1 MAKRMT
7 GSKIVPQCKDCC
19 LPDFSE
25 GYCTA
30 FDDPEY
36 QWRNGECW
44 GRCNTAEE
52 MIRRLQAIISYNEMH
67 GLNTASVAKMRL
79 ELEDWEKMA
88 RVLKRGEI
96 TGRRWRPW
104 KPATR

>member
-1 MAKRMT
+1 MLKR
-7 GSKIVPQCKDCC
+7 IVEQCKDCC

-44 GRCNTAEE
+44 GRCDSAKE
-52 MIRRLQAIISYNEMH
+52 MVRRLQAIITYNEQY
-67 GLNTASVAKMRL
+67 GLNTASVAKMKKELKDWQETARL
-79 ELEDWEKMA
+79 LEAEA
-88 RVLKRGEI
+88 I
-96 TGRRWRPW
+96 
-104 KPATR
+104 

>member
-7 GSKIVPQCKDCC
+7 GSKIVPQCANCC

-30 FDDPEY
+30 FQDPAY

-44 GRCNTAEE
+44 GRCESPRE
-52 MIRRLQAIISYNEMH
+52 MVRARLSMTQSTSGA
-67 GLNTASVAKMRL
+67 TASAG
-79 ELEDWEKMA
+79 A
-88 RVLKRGEI
+88 G
-96 TGRRWRPW
+96 
-104 KPATR
+104 ATRRRR

>member
-1 MAKRMT
+1 MTMAKRAT
-7 GSKIVPQCKDCC
+7 DSKIVPQCANCC

-44 GRCNTAEE
+44 GRCDAEE
-52 MIRRLQAIISYNEMH
+52 MVRRLQAIITYNEGRGM
-67 GLNTASVAKMRL
+67 NTRGVAKMRL
-79 ELEDWEKMA
+79 ELEDWQETA
-88 RVLKRGEI
+88 RVLEGGE
-96 TGRRWRPW
+96 T
-104 KPATR
+104 A

>member
-1 MAKRMT
+1 MAKRT
-7 GSKIVPQCKDCC
+7 TDSKIVPQCKDCC

-44 GRCNTAEE
+44 GRCESIDE
-52 MIRRLQAIISYNEMH
+52 MVERLQAIISYNEQH
-67 GLNTASVAKMRL
+67 GLNAAGLAKLRREM
-79 ELEDWEKMA
+79 EDWQEMA
-88 RVLKRGEI
+88 RLLKGGE
-96 TGRRWRPW
+96 T
-104 KPATR
+104 A

>member
-1 MAKRMT
+1 MAKRTT
-7 GSKIVPQCKDCC
+7 GSKIVPQCDGCC

-44 GRCNTAEE
+44 GRCDTAEE
-52 MIRRLQAIISYNEMH
+52 MIRRLQAIISYNELH
-67 GLNTASVAKMRL
+67 GLNTAGVAKLRREM
-79 ELEDWEKMA
+79 EDWQETV
-88 RVLKRGEI
+88 RVLKGGE
-96 TGRRWRPW
+96 T
-104 KPATR
+104 A

>member
-1 MAKRMT
+1 MAKRTT

-19 LPDFSE
+19 LPDFTE

-44 GRCNTAEE
+44 GRCDAEE
-52 MIRRLQAIISYNEMH
+52 MVRRLQAIITYNEGH
-67 GLNTASVAKMRL
+67 GLNTAGVAKL
-79 ELEDWEKMA
+79 KKELADWEETV
-88 RVLKRGEI
+88 RVLKGGE
-96 TGRRWRPW
+96 T
-104 KPATR
+104 A

>member
-1 MAKRMT
+1 MAKRTT

-30 FDDPEY
+30 FLDPAY

-44 GRCNTAEE
+44 GRCDAEE
-52 MIRRLQAIISYNEMH
+52 MVRRLQAIISYNELH
-67 GLNTASVAKMRL
+67 GLNTAGVAKL
-79 ELEDWEKMA
+79 KKELADWEETV
-88 RVLKRGEI
+88 RVLKGGE
-96 TGRRWRPW
+96 T
-104 KPATR
+104 A

>member
-1 MAKRMT
+1 MSEKARKR
-7 GSKIVPQCKDCC
+7 IVPECDGCC

-44 GRCNTAEE
+44 GRCVTSKEMVKRLSAMVRYSEMRSPRAQVTAEL
-52 MIRRLQAIISYNEMH
+52 RRELA
-67 GLNTASVAKMRL
+67 RL
-79 ELEDWEKMA
+79 ML
-88 RVLKRGEI
+88 GSN
-96 TGRRWRPW
+96 
-104 KPATR
+104 

>member
-1 MAKRMT
+1 MLKR
-7 GSKIVPQCKDCC
+7 IVEQCKDCC

-44 GRCNTAEE
+44 GRCDSAKE
-52 MIRRLQAIISYNEMH
+52 MVRRLQAIITYNEQY
-67 GLNTASVAKMRL
+67 GPNAAGVAKL
-79 ELEDWEKMA
+79 KKELAGWEKTA
-88 RVLKRGEI
+88 RLLEAEAI
-96 TGRRWRPW
+96 
-104 KPATR
+104 

>member
-1 MAKRMT
+1 MTMAKRMT
-7 GSKIVPQCKDCC
+7 GSKIVPQCDGCC

-30 FDDPEY
+30 FDDPAY

-44 GRCNTAEE
+44 GRCESPRE
-52 MIRRLQAIISYNEMH
+52 MVRRLEDIVAYAGPGANIATIRR
-67 GLNTASVAKMRL
+67 

-88 RVLKRGEI
+88 RLLKGSGI
-96 TGRRWRPW
+96 
-104 KPATR
+104 A

>member
-1 MAKRMT
+1 MLKR
-7 GSKIVPQCKDCC
+7 IVEQCKDCC

-44 GRCNTAEE
+44 GRCDTAEE
-52 MIRRLQAIISYNEMH
+52 MIRRLQAIITYNEGH
-67 GLNTASVAKMRL
+67 GMNTAGVAKMRL
-79 ELEDWEKMA
+79 ELEGWQETV
-88 RVLKRGEI
+88 RVLRGEI
-96 TGRRWRPW
+96 
-104 KPATR
+104 A

>member
-1 MAKRMT
+1 MTMAKRTT

-19 LPDFSE
+19 LPDFTE

-44 GRCNTAEE
+44 GRCDAEE
-52 MIRRLQAIISYNEMH
+52 MVRRLQAIITYNEGH
-67 GLNTASVAKMRL
+67 GMNTAGVSKL
-79 ELEDWEKMA
+79 KKELADWEETA
-88 RVLKRGEI
+88 RVLKGGE
-96 TGRRWRPW
+96 T
-104 KPATR
+104 A

>member
-7 GSKIVPQCKDCC
+7 GSKIVPQCANCC

-44 GRCNTAEE
+44 GRCDTAEE
-52 MIRRLQAIISYNEMH
+52 MIRRLQAIIAYNEGH
-67 GLNTASVAKMRL
+67 GMNTAGVAKMKK
-79 ELEDWEKMA
+79 ELKYWQETA
-88 RVLKRGEI
+88 R
-96 TGRRWRPW
+96 
-104 KPATR
+104 